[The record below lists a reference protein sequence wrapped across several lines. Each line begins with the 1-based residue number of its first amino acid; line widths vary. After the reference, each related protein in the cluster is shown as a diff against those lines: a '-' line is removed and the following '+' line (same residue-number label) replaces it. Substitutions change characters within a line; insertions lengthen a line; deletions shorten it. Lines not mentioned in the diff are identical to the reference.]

1 MPSGTGKTVS
11 LLSLIDAYQYVHV
24 SSRVS
29 VRPSEGPGITA
40 VCALPRRALQA
51 RIATPSDN
59 LRAVRHAPP
68 ADTSA
73 ALSETLAVPRAEMG
87 GRGGASI
94 LGYGK
99 LSDWRHQMHAA
110 LLERWQA
117 GTPVGRYRL
126 WIAMVWLDAMMQ
138 ERRINDVDQM
148 PPAWAL
154 EAWLRGADIPQHDP
168 RTDEFHMSDQH
179 GVRRSTCTQS
189 EGDGADRLSLPRGR
203 GHGPSGLDPASCMFH
218 TSLTRTSKTTPLHSG
233 ASFPR

>member
-1 MPSGTGKTVS
+1 M
-11 LLSLIDAYQYVHV
+11 Q
-24 SSRVS
+24 
-29 VRPSEGPGITA
+29 
-40 VCALPRRALQA
+40 
-51 RIATPSDN
+51 N

-148 PPAWAL
+148 VRGHFPPSCRTTELTCHVQPPAWAL

-189 EGDGADRLSLPRGR
+189 EGDGADRVCPYRGAGDMDR
-203 GHGPSGLDPASCMFH
+203 QGSTRKCACPVQSCVVSPDIISCVRASGMFH
-218 TSLTRTSKTTPLHSG
+218 TSLTRTSKT
-233 ASFPR
+233 